1 MMIEKECQIEGFL
14 FSTIKSKLNI
24 PYIQRF
30 LSEKSYWA
38 KGVPTDV
45 IIRSVENALCFG
57 VYQIADGNEK
67 QIGFARLITDF
78 ATYGYL
84 ADVFIDEAWRK
95 KGLSKKLM
103 DFIFQMEELQG
114 FRRFMLATADAHGL
128 YAQVGFTPLKN
139 PARFMEKHQ
148 PDVYQKNITQNFH
161 G

>member
-1 MMIEKECQIEGFL
+1 MMIEKEYRTNEFL
-14 FSTIKSKLNI
+14 FSTAKSKLNI
-24 PYIQRF
+24 SYIHEF
-30 LSEKSYWA
+30 ISEKSYWA
-38 KGVPTDV
+38 KGVPIEIV
-45 IIRSVENALCFG
+45 QRSIDNALCFG
-57 VYQIADGNEK
+57 VYHVADGNIK

-95 KGLSKKLM
+95 KGLSKILI
-103 DFIFQMEELQG
+103 DFIFEMEELKG

-128 YAQVGFTPLKN
+128 YAKVGFAPLKN

-148 PDVYQKNITQNFH
+148 PDVYLKHNTQNFH